1 MEKYFLKSKHQSA
14 HTVWNHYIRV
24 VQGLSFG
31 VTQTKFQALFCF
43 LLAVFLGK
51 FLTSSSKS
59 WFSQLSSELKDNY
72 CIHFQRKPVEIIDI
86 RPSVQYH
93 YVYSINV
100 RH

>member
-59 WFSQLSSELKDNY
+59 WFSQLSSELNKTTT
-72 CIHFQRKPVEIIDI
+72 
-86 RPSVQYH
+86 
-93 YVYSINV
+93 VYISRENQL
-100 RH
+100 RS